1 MKHEVNFAHESYS
14 LTSWSHPKNQRF
26 YCCLIDAQKKTKQK
40 NTRVYL
46 HHFKVHVDYMYVPTL
61 GTRGPRSYK
70 MVRIEKKKFMLEHGQ
85 Y

>member
-1 MKHEVNFAHESYS
+1 MHK
-14 LTSWSHPKNQRF
+14 KK
-26 YCCLIDAQKKTKQK
+26 QKK